1 VRHPRDQLVL
11 VVDFGA
17 QYAQL
22 IARRVRELHVY
33 SEVVL
38 AREAEE
44 AIRERRPAAIILSG
58 GPASV
63 YAEGAPRLD
72 RAALDVD
79 VPILGICYGAQLM
92 AELLGGTVE
101 RADAGEY
108 GRTLVEQVEESST
121 LLGTRHGAGE
131 AEVWMSHADAIVA
144 PPAGARV
151 VARSPGAPVAAF
163 EDCEAHRYG
172 VQWHPEVS
180 HTPGGQELL
189 ARFLFEIAQL
199 EPRWTSFSIIEEAI
213 EEIRSQVGEGRAI
226 CALSGGVDS
235 TVAAALAAEALGDRL
250 TCVFVDTGLLRAGEA
265 AQVEALFRS
274 QFDIELIV
282 VDAAERFFEALRGI
296 VEPEAKR
303 KVIGELFIRIFE
315 ETATTK
321 TSATHLVQGT
331 LYPDVVE
338 SGGDGSA
345 TIKSH
350 HNVGGLPEEV
360 AFEIVEPL
368 RRLFKDEVRRVGV
381 ELGIPESFIWR
392 QPFPGPGIAV
402 RVLGEVTPERVETVR
417 RADRIVTDELA
428 EAGLAR
434 SLWQAF
440 AVLAPGLRSVGVSGD
455 ARTYD
460 APVIVRAVQSEDAM
474 TADWARLPYDVLDRI
489 SRRIVNEVPGV
500 NRVVYDITSK
510 PPGTIEWE

>member
-1 VRHPRDQLVL
+1 VRDPRDHFVL

-17 QYAQL
+17 QYAHL

-33 SEVVL
+33 SELVRPEDAL
-38 AREAEE
+38 A
-44 AIRERRPAAIILSG
+44 AIRERRPAAVILSG

-63 YAEGAPRLD
+63 YAPGAPGIDQRIFD
-72 RAALDVD
+72 EH

-92 AELLGGTVE
+92 AASLGGAVE
-101 RADAGEY
+101 RGAQGEY
-108 GRTLVEQVEESST
+108 GRTVVEFTEARSHLVAPHRGDDEV
-121 LLGTRHGAGE
+121 
-131 AEVWMSHADAIVA
+131 VWMSHADAIVA
-144 PPAGARV
+144 PPAGATV
-151 VARSPGAPVAAF
+151 VARTAGAPVAAF
-163 EDCEAHRYG
+163 EDAEQRRFG

-180 HTPGGQELL
+180 HTPGGMELL
-189 ARFLFEIAQL
+189 GRFLFDVAGL
-199 EPRWTSFSIIEEAI
+199 EPRWTSFSIIEDAI
-213 EEIRSQVGEGRAI
+213 ASIRTQVGEGRAI

-250 TCVFVDTGLLRAGEA
+250 TCVFVDTGLLREGEVQ
-265 AQVEALFRS
+265 QVEALFRS
-274 QFDIELIV
+274 QFDIELLV
-282 VDAAERFFEALRGI
+282 VDAAERFYEALRG
-296 VEPEAKR
+296 VTDPEVKR

-315 ETATTK
+315 ETAATK

-338 SGGDGSA
+338 SGGAGSA
-345 TIKSH
+345 TIKTH
-350 HNVGGLPEEV
+350 HNVGGLPEDV
-360 AFEIVEPL
+360 AFELVEPL
-368 RRLFKDEVRRVGV
+368 RLLFKDEVRRIGV

-402 RVLGEVTPERVETVR
+402 RVLGEVTPERVCTVR
-417 RADRIVTDELA
+417 QADLIVHEVLA
-428 EAGLAR
+428 EAGLER

-440 AVLAPGLRSVGVSGD
+440 AVLAPSLRSVGVSGD

-460 APVIVRAVQSEDAM
+460 SPVIVRAVESEDAM
-474 TADWARLPYDVLDRI
+474 TADWARLPYEVLDRI
-489 SRRIVNEVPGV
+489 ARRIVNEVPGV